1 MYNIYE
7 KREVINVFIYNT
19 VVQFFT
25 GFIDYGMPHCL
36 IIVLLFLA
44 MILMQVFAL
53 IINKPIVKWLPLI
66 IPITISIISELSIWL
81 IAAIS
86 GSLVTLIF
94 IVILTYSVAAILG
107 PLSGIVLYYT
117 YKLIKKARKS

>member
-1 MYNIYE
+1 M
-7 KREVINVFIYNT
+7 FIWNT

-25 GFIDYGMPHCL
+25 EFGDYGMPHCF

-44 MILMQVFAL
+44 MTLMQVFAL

-66 IPITISIISELSIWL
+66 ISAAISIISELSIWL

-86 GSLVTLIF
+86 GSLAALVF
-94 IVILTYSVAAILG
+94 IIILTYSVAAIFGSLF
-107 PLSGIVLYYT
+107 GIMLYYT
-117 YKLIKKARKS
+117 YKLTKSARKN